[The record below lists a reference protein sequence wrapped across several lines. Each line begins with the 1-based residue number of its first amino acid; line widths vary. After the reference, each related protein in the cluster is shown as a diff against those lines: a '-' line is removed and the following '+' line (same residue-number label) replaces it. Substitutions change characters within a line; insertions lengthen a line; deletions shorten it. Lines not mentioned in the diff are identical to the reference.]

1 MGHDHAKRLPVSLP
15 QLEQGLKRRKAQ
27 AASVLNSRRQLIELF
42 ATKAGNGR
50 CSMVSRP
57 LSVSPLIPPALW
69 RLLPI
74 SRNIVNSLYIIA
86 ILEQSRKV
94 VPVVKQDLV

>member
-1 MGHDHAKRLPVSLP
+1 
-15 QLEQGLKRRKAQ
+15 
-27 AASVLNSRRQLIELF
+27 
-42 ATKAGNGR
+42 
-50 CSMVSRP
+50 
-57 LSVSPLIPPALW
+57 
-69 RLLPI
+69 LPI